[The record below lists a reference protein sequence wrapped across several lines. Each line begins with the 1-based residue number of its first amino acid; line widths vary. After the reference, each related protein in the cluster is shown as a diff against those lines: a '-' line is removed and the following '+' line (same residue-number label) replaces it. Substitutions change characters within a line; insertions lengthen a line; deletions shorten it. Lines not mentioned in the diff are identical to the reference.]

1 MRQFGSNLYTNLS
14 QLTDAPHPSPLLTGE
29 RDGVREVK
37 VKANEVKVLV
47 IRKLDI
53 IWISGFDYWKL
64 G

>member
-1 MRQFGSNLYTNLS
+1 
-14 QLTDAPHPSPLLTGE
+14 LTDAPHPIPLPGGE
-29 RDGVREVK
+29 RGRVREVK